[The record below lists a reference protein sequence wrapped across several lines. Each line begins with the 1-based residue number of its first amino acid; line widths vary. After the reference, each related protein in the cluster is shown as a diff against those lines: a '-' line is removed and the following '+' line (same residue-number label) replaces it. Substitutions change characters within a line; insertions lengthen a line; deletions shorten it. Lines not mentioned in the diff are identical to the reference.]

1 MNSKYS
7 SAALEKASDI
17 FLSYEEVFEYL
28 EISLVTRKGFSAV
41 KINLI
46 FMKPQHCFVE
56 CIFCCS
62 HRST

>member
-7 SAALEKASDI
+7 SAALEKASGI
-17 FLSYEEVFEYL
+17 FLSYEEGFEYL

-46 FMKPQHCFVE
+46 FMKP
-56 CIFCCS
+56 
-62 HRST
+62 